1 MKIKTIAAAL
11 CIACCELPTAEAQ
24 GIIDVHCHN
33 VQASYMEFLRE
44 HDTLLE
50 EGFPI
55 PSWDV
60 KEHLQMMDEN
70 GIACAVLS
78 MPAPQPFYGN
88 VAESKRI
95 VRRYNTE
102 AAAIKR
108 QWKGRFKFC
117 ASLPL
122 PDVGAA
128 VSEAVYALDTLHA
141 DGIKLATNSRGQYL
155 GDPALDTL
163 MAVLNER
170 HAVIILHPHKPVP
183 VNVEFMQAVPLA
195 VYDYPA
201 ETTRAVINMIA
212 HNVPSRYPNLRFVIP
227 HCGSFLPLAIARMRN
242 LLPIVQQAGRMKGI
256 DIGSNMKNFY
266 YDLAGGITPDALQSL
281 LTITTPDRLLFGSDY
296 PYVKHA
302 GIKGMIENLHKTLA
316 SGNNEVEEDI
326 LIGNARRLFTK

>member
-1 MKIKTIAAAL
+1 MKMKTIAAAL
-11 CIACCELPTAEAQ
+11 CIASCSLPTAEAQ
-24 GIIDVHCHN
+24 SIIDVHCHN

-44 HDTLLE
+44 HDALLE

-60 KEHLQMMDEN
+60 KEHLRMMDEN

-88 VAESKRI
+88 VAESKKI
-95 VRRYNTE
+95 VRRYNNET
-102 AAAIKR
+102 AAIKR

-183 VNVEFMQAVPLA
+183 VNIEFMQAIPLA
-195 VYDYPA
+195 VYDYPV
-201 ETTRAVINMIA
+201 ETTRAVINMIT

-227 HCGSFLPLAIARMRN
+227 HCGSFLPLALTRMRN
-242 LLPIVQQAGRMKGI
+242 LLPIVQQAGRMKGVDI
-256 DIGSNMKNFY
+256 DGNMKNFY
-266 YDLAGGITPDALQSL
+266 YDLAGSVTPDVLQSL
-281 LTITTPDRLLFGSDY
+281 LTITTTDRLLFGSDY
-296 PYVKHA
+296 PYVKHD
-302 GIKGMIENLHKTLA
+302 GVKGFLEKLHHALP
-316 SGNNEVEEDI
+316 SGNKEVEENI
-326 LIGNARRLFTK
+326 LSGNARILFGQ